1 MICKFAVKNIE
12 NKYLIVYTNQKNMS
26 NEKSNQFESDDKK
39 NKPVSKLFQTS
50 DLQTGTTSSL
60 PAESSS
66 SSCSGGSHLSPEFL
80 RHQREPCSKRNKLSP
95 EVIRYQREQRMRRM
109 NLSSADL
116 IRHEREEFFKRVR
129 SSRRNSFSLSR
140 SLDDQPSVTGLDTV
154 FEADDSDGEVESSA
168 GGIEDNSYDDLEQQL
183 AGMKLTEAP
192 PHLQLGTSSETQ
204 RFISFCKICMIETTE
219 CDICLTC
226 FRSFSSPSQ

>member
-66 SSCSGGSHLSPEFL
+66 S
-80 RHQREPCSKRNKLSP
+80 
-95 EVIRYQREQRMRRM
+95 QRMRRM

>member
-1 MICKFAVKNIE
+1 
-12 NKYLIVYTNQKNMS
+12 MS
-26 NEKSNQFESDDKK
+26 DEESNQFESSDKK
-39 NKPVSKLFQTS
+39 NKPVSKLFQAS
-50 DLQTGTTSSL
+50 EIQTDTTASL

-66 SSCSGGSHLSPEFL
+66 CSKGSNVQSPEFS
-80 RHQREPCSKRNKLSP
+80 RHQREPSGKRNKLSP

-129 SSRRNSFSLSR
+129 TSRRNSFSLSR
-140 SLDDQPSVTGLDTV
+140 SLGDEPSVAGLETV
-154 FEADDSDGEVESSA
+154 FEDDNSGNEVESSP
-168 GGIEDNSYDDLEQQL
+168 GRIEDMSCDDLEQQL
-183 AGMKLTEAP
+183 AGMNLTETP

-219 CDICLTC
+219 GDICVTC